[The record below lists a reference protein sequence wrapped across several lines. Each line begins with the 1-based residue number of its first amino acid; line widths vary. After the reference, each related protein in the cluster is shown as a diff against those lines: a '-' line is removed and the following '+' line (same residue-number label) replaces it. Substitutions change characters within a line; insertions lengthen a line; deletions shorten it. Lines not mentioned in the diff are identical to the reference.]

1 MSTYGNP
8 IQQSGT
14 IPGDATAAN
23 QALQL
28 AQETITA
35 NETTGIKTDTDLLVT
50 ATGAPTDAAQTD
62 PTQTANEI
70 ELLKGLLTF
79 ILTLGS
85 ETDGVPSNPIAN
97 TSATIQNV
105 VRLIANNLYVL
116 TNDLVLP
123 YTPITP
129 NGTFGALGQA
139 KDPAVLSAIITSPGT
154 GGYTVNAAIKYI
166 CQNLLANNNTPISSL
181 LTSIGAITDAAVTNP
196 ASSASQ
202 IALLKGIIT
211 VLQAS
216 LPLPTGA
223 STSANQLTANADL
236 DILAGFTNS
245 SDTYTAAA
253 VGATVDVHLKPKSNF
268 TIYGVATGAVTSW
281 TVALEGSLDGTNF
294 FSIGTI
300 TNAGVC
306 VSFTGRPFLYYRT
319 HCTAIVLGPG
329 TNVIVNAISKF

>member
-139 KDPAVLSAIITSPGT
+139 KDPAVLSAIITSPGEAED
-154 GGYTVNAAIKYI
+154 GVH
-166 CQNLLANNNTPISSL
+166 QLAL
-181 LTSIGAITDAAVTNP
+181 RRGERDVDEREVAAVDEPVAIEQHQAFHGRGHPPGGAP
-196 ASSASQ
+196 AGCARGDAGRLRRVYRSRTRRTDSWPVGRWRGRDRGH
-202 IALLKGIIT
+202 IR
-211 VLQAS
+211 
-216 LPLPTGA
+216 PT
-223 STSANQLTANADL
+223 
-236 DILAGFTNS
+236 AG
-245 SDTYTAAA
+245 
-253 VGATVDVHLKPKSNF
+253 
-268 TIYGVATGAVTSW
+268 
-281 TVALEGSLDGTNF
+281 
-294 FSIGTI
+294 
-300 TNAGVC
+300 
-306 VSFTGRPFLYYRT
+306 R
-319 HCTAIVLGPG
+319 
-329 TNVIVNAISKF
+329 